1 MYFTHFP
8 VIPYDSVGDFNFK
21 VVTNLLKRVA
31 VRTKIKTN
39 TLFFDTYDV
48 KEGERPED
56 IADKLYG
63 DPELHW
69 VVLLV
74 NDITD
79 RYHQWPMSGPQFR
92 QYLNDK
98 YTNPDGTHHFEI
110 VQKSGDTTVK
120 IDVGTVATD
129 YGSSVETFN
138 PSSDVDGE
146 YITTTTAHTFS
157 VGDAVFYS
165 SASGTRIPDLTENEK
180 YFIISVAEGIVL
192 DGSDDDFQRIVF
204 DGTDGSSTDAGSKI
218 RLDGTG
224 DGTIL
229 NEASATNTR
238 HIGDAVVLEDGKLL
252 VGEDTTTLFK
262 ISGTKGG
269 GPIALTTGSDELHSF
284 TKDSDVAIPITN
296 REFEERRQDT
306 IRSIRLL
313 DPEYVGTVVNEF
325 KGLLRLSVL

>member
-1 MYFTHFP
+1 MYFANFP
-8 VIPYDSVGDFNFK
+8 LIPYDSVGDNQFK
-21 VVTNLLKRVA
+21 MVTNLLKRVA
-31 VRTKIKTN
+31 VRTKVRTN
-39 TLFFDTYDV
+39 TLLFDTYDV
-48 KEGERPED
+48 KEGETPES
-56 IADKLYG
+56 IADKLY
-63 DPELHW
+63 DSSQYHW
-69 VVLLV
+69 VVLFV
-74 NDITD
+74 NNITD
-79 RYHQWPMSGPQFR
+79 RYHQWPMTTPQFR

-165 SASGTRIPDLTENEK
+165 SSSGTRISELTENEK
-180 YFIISVAEGIVL
+180 YFIISVAEDIVL
-192 DGSDDDFQRIVF
+192 DGSDDDFQRIVLN
-204 DGTDGSSTDAGSKI
+204 GTDGSSTDAGNNIK
-218 RLDGTG
+218 LDGTG
-224 DGTIL
+224 DGIIL
-229 NEASATNTR
+229 NEKSGSTR
-238 HIGDAVVLEDGKLL
+238 NIGDAVVLEDGNLL
-252 VGEDTTTLFK
+252 IGEDTTSLFK
-262 ISGTKGG
+262 IAGTIGG
-269 GPIALTTGSDELHSF
+269 GPIALTVGSDELHSF

-313 DPEYVGTVVNEF
+313 DAAYLDTFVDEF
-325 KGLLRLSVL
+325 KTLMNESIL

>member
-1 MYFTHFP
+1 MYFAQFP
-8 VIPYDSVGDFNFK
+8 SILYDSVGDFNFK

-31 VRTKIKTN
+31 VRTKVKVN

-56 IADKLYG
+56 IAHKLYG

-79 RYHQWPMSGPQFR
+79 RYHQWPLSGPQFR

-120 IDVGTVATD
+120 INVGTVATD

-146 YITTTTAHTFS
+146 YITTTTVHTFS

-180 YFIISVAEGIVL
+180 YFIISVAEDIVL
-192 DGSDDDFQRIVF
+192 DGSDDDFQRVVLN
-204 DGTDGSSTDAGSKI
+204 GTDGSSTDAGNNI

-224 DGTIL
+224 DGIIL
-229 NEASATNTR
+229 NEASAINTR
-238 HIGDAVVLEDGKLL
+238 HIGDAIVLEDGNLL
-252 VGEDTTTLFK
+252 IGEDTTSLFK
-262 ISGTKGG
+262 VSDTIGG
-269 GPIALTTGSDELHSF
+269 GPIGLTVGSDELHSF

-296 REFEERRQDT
+296 REFEEQRQDT

-313 DPEYVGTVVNEF
+313 DGAYLGDFVEEFQILMNESI
-325 KGLLRLSVL
+325 L

>member
-1 MYFTHFP
+1 MT
-8 VIPYDSVGDFNFK
+8 
-21 VVTNLLKRVA
+21 T
-31 VRTKIKTN
+31 
-39 TLFFDTYDV
+39 
-48 KEGERPED
+48 
-56 IADKLYG
+56 
-63 DPELHW
+63 
-69 VVLLV
+69 
-74 NDITD
+74 
-79 RYHQWPMSGPQFR
+79 PQFR

-165 SASGTRIPDLTENEK
+165 SSSGTKVSELYENEK
-180 YFIISVAEGIVL
+180 YFIVSVAEDIVL
-192 DGSDDDFQRIVF
+192 DGSDDDFQRIVLN
-204 DGTDGSSTDAGSKI
+204 GTDGSSTDAGNNIK
-218 RLDGTG
+218 LDGTG
-224 DGTIL
+224 DGIIL
-229 NEASATNTR
+229 NEKSGSTR
-238 HIGDAVVLEDGKLL
+238 NIGDAVVLEDGNLL
-252 VGEDTTTLFK
+252 IGEDTTSLFK
-262 ISGTKGG
+262 IAGTIGG
-269 GPIALTTGSDELHSF
+269 GPIGLTVGSDELHSF

-313 DPEYVGTVVNEF
+313 DSAYLGDFVDEFQTLMNESI
-325 KGLLRLSVL
+325 L

>member
-1 MYFTHFP
+1 MYFANFP
-8 VIPYDSVGDFNFK
+8 FIPYDSVGDNQFK
-21 VVTNLLKRVA
+21 LVTNLMKRVA
-31 VRTKIKTN
+31 VRTKIKAN
-39 TLFFDTYDV
+39 TLLFDTYDV
-48 KEGERPED
+48 REGETPES
-56 IADKLYG
+56 IADKLY
-63 DPELHW
+63 DNPQYHW
-69 VVLLV
+69 VVLFV

-79 RYHQWPMSGPQFR
+79 RYHQWPLSGPQFL

-110 VQKSGDTTVK
+110 LQKSGDTTVK

-146 YITTTTAHTFS
+146 YITTTTVHTFS

-180 YFIISVAEGIVL
+180 YFIISVAEDIVL
-192 DGSDDDFQRIVF
+192 DGSDDDFQRIVL
-204 DGTDGSSTDAGSKI
+204 DGTDGSSTDAASNI

-224 DGTIL
+224 DGIIL
-229 NEASATNTR
+229 NEKSGSTR
-238 HIGDAVVLEDGKLL
+238 NIGDAIVLEDGNLL
-252 VGEDTTTLFK
+252 IGEDTTSLFK
-262 ISGTKGG
+262 ISGTIGG
-269 GPIALTTGSDELHSF
+269 GPIALTAGSDELHSF

-313 DPEYVGTVVNEF
+313 DGAYLDTFVDEF
-325 KGLLRLSVL
+325 KTLMNESIL

>member
-1 MYFTHFP
+1 MYFKHFP
-8 VIPYDSVGDFNFK
+8 VIPYDSTGDLNFK

-31 VRTKIKTN
+31 VRTKVKSN

-69 VVLLV
+69 VVLFV

-165 SASGTRIPDLTENEK
+165 SVNGTRISDLTENEK
-180 YFIISVAEGIVL
+180 YFIISVAEDIVL
-192 DGSDDDFQRIVF
+192 VGSDADVQRIAL

-229 NEASATNTR
+229 NEASPTNTR

-252 VGEDTTTLFK
+252 VGEDTTSLFK
-262 ISGTKGG
+262 ISDTIGG
-269 GPIALTTGSDELHSF
+269 GPIRLTAGSDELHSF

-313 DPEYVGTVVNEF
+313 DPEYVPIVVNEF
-325 KGLLRLSVL
+325 KELLKLSVL

>member
-8 VIPYDSVGDFNFK
+8 VIPYDSVGDLNFK
-21 VVTNLLKRVA
+21 VVTNLMKRVA
-31 VRTKIKTN
+31 IRTKVKAN
-39 TLFFDTYDV
+39 TLLFDTYDV
-48 KEGERPED
+48 REGETPES
-56 IADKLYG
+56 IADKLY
-63 DPELHW
+63 DNPQYHW
-69 VVLLV
+69 VVLFV

-79 RYHQWPMSGPQFR
+79 RYHQWPMSGPQFL

-120 IDVGTVATD
+120 INVGTVATD

-165 SASGTRIPDLTENEK
+165 SASGTRISDLTENEK

-204 DGTDGSSTDAGSKI
+204 DGTDGSSTYAGNKI

-229 NEASATNTR
+229 NEASPTNTR

-252 VGEDTTTLFK
+252 VGEDTTSLFK

-269 GPIALTTGSDELHSF
+269 GPIALTAGSDELHSF

-313 DPEYVGTVVNEF
+313 DTAYLEDFVDEFQILMNESI
-325 KGLLRLSVL
+325 L

>member
-31 VRTKIKTN
+31 VRTKVKSN

-63 DPELHW
+63 DSELHW
-69 VVLLV
+69 IVLLV

-110 VQKSGDTTVK
+110 LQKSGDTTIK
-120 IDVGTVATD
+120 IDVGTVSTD

-165 SASGTRIPDLTENEK
+165 SASGTKVSELTENEK
-180 YFIISVAEGIVL
+180 YFIISVAEDIVL
-192 DGSDDDFQRIVF
+192 DGSDDDFQRIVLN
-204 DGTDGSSTDAGSKI
+204 GTDGSSTDAGNNIK
-218 RLDGTG
+218 LDGTG
-224 DGTIL
+224 DGIIL
-229 NEASATNTR
+229 NEKSGSTR
-238 HIGDAVVLEDGKLL
+238 NIGDAVVLEDGNLL
-252 VGEDTTTLFK
+252 IGEDTTSLFK
-262 ISGTKGG
+262 ISDTIGG
-269 GPIALTTGSDELHSF
+269 GPIALTAGSDELHSF

-313 DPEYVGTVVNEF
+313 DPEYVPIVVNEF
-325 KGLLRLSVL
+325 KGLLRLSAL

>member
-1 MYFTHFP
+1 MYFANFP
-8 VIPYDSVGDFNFK
+8 LIPYDSVGDNQFK
-21 VVTNLLKRVA
+21 MVTNLLKRVA
-31 VRTKIKTN
+31 VRTKVRTN
-39 TLFFDTYDV
+39 TLLFDTYDV
-48 KEGERPED
+48 KEGETPES
-56 IADKLYG
+56 IADKLY
-63 DPELHW
+63 DSSQYHW
-69 VVLLV
+69 VVLFV
-74 NDITD
+74 NNITD
-79 RYHQWPMSGPQFR
+79 RYHQWPMTTPQFR

-165 SASGTRIPDLTENEK
+165 SSSGTRISELTENEK
-180 YFIISVAEGIVL
+180 YFIISVAEDIVL
-192 DGSDDDFQRIVF
+192 DGSDDDFQRIVLN
-204 DGTDGSSTDAGSKI
+204 GTDGSSTDAGNNIK
-218 RLDGTG
+218 LDGTG
-224 DGTIL
+224 DGIIL
-229 NEASATNTR
+229 NEKSGSTR
-238 HIGDAVVLEDGKLL
+238 NIGDAVVLEDGNLL
-252 VGEDTTTLFK
+252 IGEDTTSLFK
-262 ISGTKGG
+262 IAGTIGG
-269 GPIALTTGSDELHSF
+269 GPIGLTVGSDELHSF

-313 DPEYVGTVVNEF
+313 DPEYVPIVVNEF
-325 KGLLRLSVL
+325 KGLLRLSAL